1 MPPGVLKQGTGTSQE
16 AACGT
21 VSVVSLG
28 ASPLFQRTAIG
39 QVAVEPQPRTGDQAD
54 PGLSEV
60 PAGRRSARATMA
72 TFLEAV
78 DQANQGQIERY
89 ADALACLDL
98 SGLAELP
105 EEARRG
111 RARELASALNDFID
125 RQGIDLQ
132 RIPDE
137 EVGEPFAYFT
147 TSDGRAVQIEWFEG
161 LGWLFTWGS
170 LELVESPPA
179 EAAAPKLTA
188 EAQQPAPAKAPQA
201 ETAPGEAA
209 AQVPI
214 EFRSPRATM
223 RTFRDAMREGR
234 LDDAAKCLDLST
246 IPLVA
251 RAERGADLADY
262 LYQSISRTREIV
274 LQEFPDEPEGKPYV
288 LEDKLGIMAMARQGP
303 GDAQAGR
310 WLFTKETV
318 AGIESLYDRLLAAG
332 TQVKG
337 EPEVVATPFRPSRWL
352 REHVPDSLKHTSFLM
367 MHYQWLGLLITL
379 LLGWV
384 AHRITAGLLRL
395 IARVWLRQRQVT
407 VDEGVQ
413 VKTFRPLGILAMS
426 AVWWLGLTWLALPAG
441 VLAVLL
447 IVVKLVACWAAV
459 WTAYRAVDL
468 LADYFSSIAAKTDTK
483 MDDMLVPFVRKAAKV
498 LVTVLGIVFIVQQ
511 FTEEAPL
518 QLLAGLGLGGL
529 ALALA
534 AQDALKNLF
543 GSLTVMLDRP
553 FKVGDWVVVGE
564 FDGTVESV
572 GFRSTRIRTFYNS
585 QVVVPNAS
593 LMNALVDNYGARRY
607 RRIKIML
614 SMVYSTPPEK
624 IDAFCEGIRELIR
637 LHPYTRK
644 DYYHVYLNQFAAS
657 SLDVLLYCF
666 LDTPDW
672 STELRERHRL
682 FIDILRLAHELGVE
696 FAFPTQ
702 TVWVSRSAAG
712 GAPGVR
718 LPEDAEADPDTV
730 GLAHAAKV
738 FEEVYGPSPAR
749 RGPVVVET
757 YPKSKQRQEP
767 KPD

>member
-1 MPPGVLKQGTGTSQE
+1 
-16 AACGT
+16 
-21 VSVVSLG
+21 
-28 ASPLFQRTAIG
+28 
-39 QVAVEPQPRTGDQAD
+39 
-54 PGLSEV
+54 
-60 PAGRRSARATMA
+60 MA
-72 TFLEAV
+72 TFLEAI
-78 DQANQGQIERY
+78 DEAHQGQIERY
-89 ADALACLDL
+89 ADALSCLDL

-105 EEARRG
+105 EEAGRG
-111 RARELASALNDFID
+111 RAREIASALNDFID

-132 RIPDE
+132 RISDE
-137 EVGEPFAYFT
+137 EVGEPFTYFT
-147 TSDGRAVQIEWFEG
+147 GSDGRAVQIEWFAG
-161 LGWLFTWGS
+161 HGWLFTWGS
-170 LELVESPPA
+170 LELVDSLPA
-179 EAAAPKLTA
+179 EAAGAKPTA
-188 EAQQPAPAKAPQA
+188 EAQQPAPTEAPRA
-201 ETAPGEAA
+201 EAAPGEAVA
-209 AQVPI
+209 VVSV
-214 EFRSPRATM
+214 EFHSPRATM
-223 RTFRDAMREGR
+223 RTFRNAMREGH
-234 LDDAAKCLDLST
+234 LDAAAKCLDLSD

-288 LEDKLGIMAMARQGP
+288 LEDKPGIIAIARQGP
-303 GDAQAGR
+303 GDARAGH

-332 TQVKG
+332 KQIKG
-337 EPEVVATPFRPSRWL
+337 EPGVVATPFKPSRWL
-352 REHVPDSLKHTSFLM
+352 REHVPDSLKHTSLVM
-367 MHYQWLGLLITL
+367 MHYQWLGLLVTL

-395 IARVWLRQRQVT
+395 IARVWLRQRHVT

-447 IVVKLVACWAAV
+447 IVVKFVACWAAV

-511 FTEEAPL
+511 FTERAPW
-518 QLLAGLGLGGL
+518 QLLTGLGLGGL

-607 RRIKIML
+607 RRSKIML
-614 SMVYSTPPEK
+614 SLLYSTPPEK

-666 LDTPDW
+666 LETPDF

-682 FIDILRLAHELGVE
+682 FIDILRLAHKLGVE

-702 TVWVSRSAAG
+702 TVWVSRAAAG
-712 GAPGVR
+712 GG
-718 LPEDAEADPDTV
+718 PEVCPAEADPDAV

-738 FEEVYGPSPAR
+738 FEETYGPTPAR
-749 RGPVVVET
+749 RSPVVIET
-757 YPKSKQRQEP
+757 APRSKQGQDRNL
-767 KPD
+767 D